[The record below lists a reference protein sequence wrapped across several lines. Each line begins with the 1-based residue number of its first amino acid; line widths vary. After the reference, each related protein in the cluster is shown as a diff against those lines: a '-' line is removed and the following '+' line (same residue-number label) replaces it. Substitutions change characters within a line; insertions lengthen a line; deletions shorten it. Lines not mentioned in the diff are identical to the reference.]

1 MKIKLIK
8 DNDVKT
14 SIWAGGE
21 SRQYYIFP
29 TDSSY
34 AERNF
39 CFRVS
44 MATSTS
50 DEEAKYTSLENIT
63 RHLIML
69 EGSAHLFHKN
79 HYDILMNPY
88 EEIDVFDGGWESW
101 AIGKVTDFN
110 LMLSNNA
117 HGKMAVVLND
127 GDYALGGICKNC
139 NKKYNRT
146 AFYCGQ
152 GRADIYLST
161 GEFVSIS
168 KGDLLL
174 IEDINIDANAKIL
187 LFDSKLVS
195 MDICCY

>member
-8 DNDVKT
+8 ENDIKT
-14 SIWAGGE
+14 SYWAGGE
-21 SRQYYIFP
+21 SRQYYIYP
-29 TDSSY
+29 QNSSY
-34 AERNF
+34 VERNF
-39 CFRVS
+39 YFRIS
-44 MATSTS
+44 LATSTS

-110 LMLSNNA
+110 LMLSKGA
-117 HGKMAVVLND
+117 HGKMAVVQKD
-127 GDYALGGICKNC
+127 GDYAVGGICETC
-139 NKKYNRT
+139 NKQYNRT
-146 AFYCGQ
+146 AFYCGK
-152 GRADIYLST
+152 GKADISFST
-161 GEFVSIS
+161 GESVSIS
-168 KGDLLL
+168 SGDLLL
-174 IEDINIDANAKIL
+174 LEDINLKENIKIL
-187 LFDSKLVS
+187 LFDSKLVR